1 MEINYLKKT
10 KLPDKPGVYF
20 FLGSPKLAEGGKHK
34 TQILYIGKATSLR
47 SRVRS
52 YFSNDLIQ
60 TRGPLIVDMVTKAS
74 KLEWQTSESVLEAL
88 ILEARLIKKHQPYY
102 NTREK
107 DDKSFSVVCITK
119 EDFPKVLTIRERSL
133 STSVLREDAD
143 TKFQAKYGP
152 FTSGYQL
159 REAMKII
166 RHIFPYIDEQSA
178 KKDNAAFYRQI
189 GLAPDTSTKEA
200 RASYARNIKNLK
212 LFFEGKKKRVISN
225 FKKEM
230 MQYAKDKEFER
241 AQEMKLRI
249 FALMH
254 INDIALLK
262 DESIERNAENG
273 FRIEAYDIAH
283 MSGKNMVGVMTVVEA
298 GRANK
303 TEYKKFRIRTQK
315 GSNDTGALAE
325 VLLRRLEHHEWRY
338 PNLIVVDGSTAQMN
352 IARYALMKVRAVVPV
367 VAVVKDD
374 RHKPKDIL
382 GDSEFAKK
390 YKKEILLAN
399 SEAHRFAIAYHKN
412 VRARNF
418 LK

>member
-1 MEINYLKKT
+1 MEIGYIKKQ

-20 FLGSPKLAEGGKHK
+20 FKYKRD
-34 TQILYIGKATSLR
+34 ILYIGKATSLR

-52 YFSNDLIQ
+52 YFSNDLIK
-60 TRGPLIVDMVTKAS
+60 TRGPLIVDMVTRAAN
-74 KLEWQTSESVLEAL
+74 LEWQTCESVLEAL
-88 ILEARLIKKHQPYY
+88 ILEARLIKRHQPYY

-119 EDFPKVLTIRERSL
+119 EAFPKVLVLRERSL
-133 STSVLREDAD
+133 STSVLREDTD
-143 TKFQAKYGP
+143 IKFQAKYGP
-152 FTSGYQL
+152 FTNGYQL

-178 KKDNAAFYRQI
+178 KKDNVAFYRQI
-189 GLAPDTSTKEA
+189 GLAPDTSTAEA
-200 RASYARNIKNLK
+200 QVSYARNIKNLK

-230 MQYAKDKEFER
+230 MMYAKNKEFER
-241 AQEMKLRI
+241 AHEMKMRI
-249 FALMH
+249 FALTH

-262 DESIERNAENG
+262 DETIERNADNS

-283 MSGKNMVGVMTVVEA
+283 MSGKNMVGVMTVLEE
-298 GRANK
+298 GRVNK
-303 TEYKKFRIRTQK
+303 SEYKKFRIRTQRA
-315 GSNDTGALAE
+315 SNDTGALAE
-325 VLLRRLEHHEWRY
+325 VLSRRLQHHEWRY

-352 IARYALMKVRAVVPV
+352 VARYALMKMRAVVPV

-374 RHKPKDIL
+374 HHKPKDIL
-382 GDSEFAKK
+382 GEPEFARK

-412 VRARNF
+412 MRARNF
-418 LK
+418 LP